1 MMDFRPILSTLRR
14 HKTAAALIVLEVAL
28 SCAIVSNALFLIG
41 QRLERMQ
48 APTGLAESELL
59 HIRLNDIARRDN
71 AEALTRRDLATL
83 RALPGVK
90 AATSVNHVPFG
101 NGSSDSG
108 VSLSFE
114 QASPTLTAALYL
126 VGENALATLGLKLV
140 EGRDFLPEEVQPAS
154 ALDAEEPK
162 VPAVILDRGTAA
174 RLFPEGS
181 AIGKSLY
188 VFGPSPMRVVGVV
201 ERMSIPQ
208 PNGPRSE
215 FLTLLP
221 VQPSYNDGNYLVRV
235 DAAQRDRLLKD
246 AVAALQAVDSRRIVM
261 ERETFDDM
269 RHEYFRQDRWMAAL
283 LVAVCIALL
292 VVTAFGIVGLASF
305 WVQQRTRMIGVRRA
319 LGASRVQIL
328 RYFQAENFL
337 LTTMGIAIG
346 MTAAYGINRLLMSLY
361 ELPPL
366 PWVCLPIG
374 AVTLWALGQVA
385 VLGPARRAAALPPVV
400 VMRGA

>member
-1 MMDFRPILSTLRR
+1 MDFRPILSTLRR

-48 APTGLAESELL
+48 APTGLAEAELL

-108 VSLSFE
+108 VSLSFD
-114 QASPTLTAALYL
+114 QASPTITAALYL

-201 ERMSIPQ
+201 EHMSIPQ

-221 VQPSYNDGNYLVRV
+221 VQPSYNEGNYLVRV

-385 VLGPARRAAALPPVV
+385 VL
-400 VMRGA
+400 

>member
-48 APTGLAESELL
+48 APTGLAEAELL
-59 HIRLNDIARRDN
+59 QIRLNDIAHRDN
-71 AEALTRRDLATL
+71 DEALTRRDLATL

-101 NGSSDSG
+101 NGSSDTG
-108 VSLSFE
+108 VSLSFD
-114 QASPTLTAALYL
+114 QTSPTITAALYL

-174 RLFPEGS
+174 RLFPGGS

-208 PNGPRSE
+208 PGGPRGE

-221 VQPSYNDGNYLVRV
+221 VQPSYNEGNYLVRV
-235 DAAQRDRLLKD
+235 DAAQRERLLKE

-261 ERETFDDM
+261 ERQTFDDL
-269 RHEYFRQDRWMAAL
+269 RHEYFRQDRWMAVL

-346 MTAAYGINRLLMSLY
+346 MTAAYGINRLLMGLY

-366 PWVCLPIG
+366 PWACLPIG

>member
-1 MMDFRPILSTLRR
+1 
-14 HKTAAALIVLEVAL
+14 
-28 SCAIVSNALFLIG
+28 
-41 QRLERMQ
+41 
-48 APTGLAESELL
+48 
-59 HIRLNDIARRDN
+59 
-71 AEALTRRDLATL
+71 
-83 RALPGVK
+83 
-90 AATSVNHVPFG
+90 
-101 NGSSDSG
+101 
-108 VSLSFE
+108 
-114 QASPTLTAALYL
+114 
-126 VGENALATLGLKLV
+126 
-140 EGRDFLPEEVQPAS
+140 
-154 ALDAEEPK
+154 
-162 VPAVILDRGTAA
+162 
-174 RLFPEGS
+174 
-181 AIGKSLY
+181 
-188 VFGPSPMRVVGVV
+188 MRVVGVV
-201 ERMSIPQ
+201 EHMSIPQ

-221 VQPSYNDGNYLVRV
+221 VQPSYNEGNYLVRV

>member
-1 MMDFRPILSTLRR
+1 MMDIRPILSTLRR

-28 SCAIVSNALFLIG
+28 SCAIVSNALFLISE
-41 QRLERMQ
+41 RLERMQ
-48 APTGLAESELL
+48 APTGLAEAELL
-59 HIRLNDIARRDN
+59 HIRLNDVARRDN

-90 AATSVNHVPFG
+90 AATSVNHLPFG
-101 NGSSDSG
+101 NGSSDAG
-108 VSLSFE
+108 VNISPD
-114 QASPTLTAALYL
+114 QPSPTLSAALYL

-154 ALDAEEPK
+154 ALEVEEPK
-162 VPAVILDRGTAA
+162 VPAVIVDRATAA

-181 AIGKSLY
+181 AIGRSLY
-188 VFGPSPMRVVGVV
+188 VFGSSPMRVVGVV
-201 ERMSIPQ
+201 EHMAIPQ
-208 PNGPRSE
+208 PNGPRGAY
-215 FLTLLP
+215 LTLLP
-221 VQPSYNDGNYLVRV
+221 VQPVYNDGNYLVRV
-235 DAAQRDRLLKD
+235 DPAQRDRLLKD
-246 AVAALQAVDSRRIVM
+246 AVAALQAVDSQRIVM
-261 ERETFDDM
+261 ERETFDDL
-269 RHEYFRQDRWMAAL
+269 RHEYYRQDRWMAAL

-328 RYFQAENFL
+328 RYFQTENFL
-337 LTTMGIAIG
+337 LTTMGIVLG

-361 ELPPL
+361 ELPQL

-374 AVTLWALGQVA
+374 AVTLWVLGQVA